1 MANPTDSSTDCAV
14 LVAESQ
20 TLGSIAVI
28 RSLGRAGYR
37 VHAAASV
44 DDALGFHSR
53 YTTSIAKHPPYR
65 NAERFVDWLRSYVQ
79 QNDIRVIIPSEGF
92 LIAIRACFQDFAH
105 LVPFGPSAETI
116 YRGLSKYDLF
126 HALLSHPDAGRHL
139 PATRLIHDTQRLTPD
154 HELEGLRLPLFVKA
168 DASYSGD
175 GSDSCTRRCE
185 SYETARRAVAEL
197 APHYEKL
204 VVQEYVPGVGVGAF
218 FLSWQ
223 GAVRAEFMHR
233 RIHEV
238 PHTGGVSSYRK
249 SWFDKNV
256 LEDARL
262 KLNALG
268 WQGVGMFEYRWDA
281 SNGEFYLMELNGR
294 FWGSLHLALF
304 AGVDFP
310 ALLVACHLGRDS
322 KVVRQ
327 WNDVSSRYTFPR
339 EIEYVL
345 SVLKDPK
352 VPSSRKLR
360 AVGEFFWLGFDPR
373 VRGDLLYAG
382 DGSLY
387 WRTVMRTARTQLAS
401 LREKLAPTKGT

>member
-1 MANPTDSSTDCAV
+1 MDPTVVRGGAIRTKPRDGQ
-14 LVAESQ
+14 SQ
-20 TLGSIAVI
+20 NLHLTT
-28 RSLGRAGYR
+28 RSLSFKNKRSRRRRGR
-37 VHAAASV
+37 
-44 DDALGFHSR
+44 
-53 YTTSIAKHPPYR
+53 I
-65 NAERFVDWLRSYVQ
+65 
-79 QNDIRVIIPSEGF
+79 
-92 LIAIRACFQDFAH
+92 
-105 LVPFGPSAETI
+105 
-116 YRGLSKYDLF
+116 
-126 HALLSHPDAGRHL
+126 
-139 PATRLIHDTQRLTPD
+139 
-154 HELEGLRLPLFVKA
+154 LPL
-168 DASYSGD
+168 
-175 GSDSCTRRCE
+175 
-185 SYETARRAVAEL
+185 L
-197 APHYEKL
+197 
-204 VVQEYVPGVGVGAF
+204 
-218 FLSWQ
+218 Q